1 MKLCP
6 ITLSFKGPFKDLEK
20 LFLDTYF
27 KKYLSQSK
35 ILHLI
40 TILFYGSCIFID
52 LILFPDLKQN
62 LLSIRGVTCAVF
74 LLGFILSFT
83 SVFAEIWQFLFAFY
97 VILTGF
103 SFITAIIITRPP
115 FNLSYSAGVIV
126 CMIFGYIFI
135 RARFITSLISC
146 WALFIFYEIAIIY
159 WLDVQTKAVIVSSY
173 YLGIVSIL
181 GTIISRSMEYNERKN
196 FYQAYMLEKANN
208 DLADQIKIGQRTEEK
223 LAEAL
228 RYKEVYL
235 REIHHRVKNNLQ
247 VISSLMDMTYSR
259 SENPLLQKTLLGA
272 RAKIQ
277 AMASVHHQLYQN
289 ENVHKIDMGK
299 QIQDLYN
306 NLSMVYGTG
315 VIVTAEIDAKG
326 VYLNLDQAMPCALVI
341 NELISNALEHGFQGR
356 TKGVIDIRMNRFDK
370 KICLDVIDD
379 GIGLPESLD
388 MENISSLGLR
398 LVKILVTKQLKGSIH
413 VTNQDGAII
422 AIRFDVWEKTI
433 SDNQKNNDH

>member
-1 MKLCP
+1 MKLSP
-6 ITLSFKGPFKDLEK
+6 ITLTFKGPFKDLEK

-27 KKYLSQSK
+27 RKYLSQSK

-52 LILFPDLKQN
+52 LLLFPDLKHS
-62 LLSIRGVTCAVF
+62 LLGIRVFTCTVF
-74 LLGFILSFT
+74 LLGFIFSFT
-83 SVFAEIWQFLFAFY
+83 SIFAEIWQFLFAFY
-97 VILTGF
+97 VLLTGF
-103 SFITAIIITRPP
+103 SFIAVIIITRPP
-115 FNLSYSAGVIV
+115 FNLSYSAGIIV

-146 WALFIFYEIAIIY
+146 WLLFISYEIAIIY
-159 WLDVQTKAVIVSSY
+159 WIDVQTEVVIVSSY
-173 YLGIVSIL
+173 YIGIITIL
-181 GTIISRSMEYNERKN
+181 GTLIARTMEYNERKN

-228 RYKEVYL
+228 KYKEIYL

-277 AMASVHHQLYQN
+277 AMASVHNQLYQN
-289 ENVHKIDMGK
+289 ENVHKIDMSK

-306 NLSMVYGTG
+306 NLSMVYGSG
-315 VIVTAEIDAKG
+315 VLVTAEIDAND
-326 VYLNLDQAMPCALVI
+326 VYLALDQAMPCALVI
-341 NELISNALEHGFQGR
+341 NELVSNALEHAFRGR
-356 TKGVIDIRMNRFDK
+356 TKGVIEIRMNRRDK

-379 GIGLPESLD
+379 GIGLPDCLD

-398 LVKILVTKQLKGSIH
+398 LVKILVTKQLKGTIH
-413 VTNQDGAII
+413 MTNQEGAII
-422 AIRFDVWEKTI
+422 AIRFDAWEKTL
-433 SDNQKNNDH
+433 SET